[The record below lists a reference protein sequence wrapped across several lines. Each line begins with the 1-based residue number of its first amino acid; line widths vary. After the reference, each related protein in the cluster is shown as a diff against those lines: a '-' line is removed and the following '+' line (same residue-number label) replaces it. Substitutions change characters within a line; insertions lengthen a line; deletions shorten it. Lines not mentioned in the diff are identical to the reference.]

1 MVSITLL
8 KMSSFLCCDCQG
20 EKKKR
25 RFLLA
30 SSASAVTKTI
40 KSYTAVHNGEKVL
53 LKSKANF
60 LRFHEIF
67 FDAQSMKYLVKSF
80 KLEKV

>member
-20 EKKKR
+20 EKKKDA
-25 RFLLA
+25 FLLA

-40 KSYTAVHNGEKVL
+40 KSYTAVHSGEKYFSNQ
-53 LKSKANF
+53 KPTFIF
-60 LRFHEIF
+60 LRFHKIF
-67 FDAQSMKYLVKSF
+67 FDAQLMKYLVKSF
-80 KLEKV
+80 KL